1 MANPNPPPSYGKDEQ
16 NSTPPPT
23 DLGTVQNDANAALD
37 EAKSVAGTVAAE
49 VTTQAQQLGEQA
61 KSQIADATARAKDAV
76 GSQKDMLADQVGGV
90 AEALGNV
97 ADELDS
103 KGNATSR
110 YARMIADN
118 AEKVSSTIRHNDV
131 DALLGMAN
139 DFGRRQPAAFLG
151 MAALLGFAASRFLV
165 ASANRPRPAMAEDA
179 TRSDTSPMS
188 STSVA
193 DGSDSY
199 RAGGM

>member
-16 NSTPPPT
+16 NSTPPPA

-103 KGNATSR
+103 KGNATSH

-118 AEKVSSTIRHNDV
+118 AEKVSSTIRDNDV

-165 ASANRPRPAMAEDA
+165 ASANRPQPPMAEDA

>member
-16 NSTPPPT
+16 NSTPPPA

-118 AEKVSSTIRHNDV
+118 AEKVSSTIRDNDV

-165 ASANRPRPAMAEDA
+165 ASANRPQPAMAEDA